1 MESKLREGLRSCKT
15 DKQVIA
21 LLKKLKLTIL
31 DDKTLECGYLNLWLD
46 DQTRVYGSKKRGYKL
61 QLWHKVEEKIIGK
74 KIVPMCYGR
83 NVSIDDIEIISHE
96 YNGIFSQNR
105 EMI

>member
-15 DKQVIA
+15 DKQVLA
-21 LLKKLKLTIL
+21 LLKKLKLNIHK
-31 DDKTLECGYLNLWLD
+31 DKTSECGYLNLWLD
-46 DQTRVYGSKKRGYKL
+46 DQTRVYGNKKNGYKL
-61 QLWHKVEEKIIGK
+61 QLWYKAEEKIIGK
-74 KIVPMCYGR
+74 KFVPMCYGH
-83 NVSIDDIEIISHE
+83 NVLIDDVEIIGHE